1 MSPRSLIAA
10 ACLTAYAVAAQ
21 AQSAT
26 ILSYPYPDD
35 APSNAFRD
43 YAHGNLGVL
52 SSNYGKLTLIAAF
65 RVLTGKPLT
74 DKEVDYIQAAP
85 EPWSFWSDDRDKWQ
99 QALTDL
105 FGTKSD
111 ADAQEDEDS
120 ACRPDAFRTATHQLE
135 SLRKSYGD
143 NADVRDWAH
152 AQAVVFK
159 NCMKGGKGAMPAAAG
174 SEAPRWLKLAREYQL
189 AAATFYGGD
198 EALART
204 RFEAIAGEPDSPY
217 AATAK
222 YMVTRIAFQQAR
234 STDDETRSTALAE
247 TFGMAAAVEDAS
259 HGSEKARMHTLTR
272 RIRYTQ
278 DPEGELARIERSVS
292 TQAWTDET
300 VQDLKDYLYALNHDE
315 NENVDWRRPVS
326 EIAGNGSMTD
336 WLRTV
341 SGAGEPKSGSTGFAN
356 ALAQW
361 RATQSNV
368 WLVAVLM
375 TAARLHDVP
384 PDVLAAAVAVP
395 DRNPAYA
402 TLQYNLLRLRDG
414 NIRALKAA
422 GRDARTLESALEAD
436 ASTLIEKEKA
446 HFPERSIN
454 LLHRIAADYAPDP
467 KTYIEHA
474 WMTSTEGTPL
484 SDRKE
489 KPAVSAGFPS
499 EFAEQMNLRMSVN
512 TLLAIW
518 RAGAGGKAPS
528 HIAMT
533 QMLWVRAALLGR
545 DDVTSALT
553 AQFKAAKPML
563 ADEIDAYNSA
573 DAANKPVRLAKIL
586 LRDTDLAGV
595 FSYGGWVPYGQLA
608 PSADDVRRLASSSA
622 ASASPAPRFQSA
634 AEAKRVRDE
643 RDRLATMSN
652 GVAYLGPVIV
662 AHVKQHPFD
671 LGNPSMLAG
680 MIEASRDA
688 GQTKV
693 SHAMFRLLHRW
704 YFFTPSAHA
713 TRYYY

>member
-10 ACLTAYAVAAQ
+10 ACLTACAAAAH

-26 ILSYPYPDD
+26 VLSYPYPDD

-43 YAHGNLGVL
+43 YAHGHLGVL
-52 SSNYGKLTLIAAF
+52 SPNYGKLTLIAAF
-65 RVLTGKPLT
+65 RVLTGKPLS

-85 EPWSFWSDDRDKWQ
+85 EQWSFWSDDREKWQ
-99 QALTDL
+99 QALNDL
-105 FGTKSD
+105 LGTKDD

-159 NCMKGGKGAMPAAAG
+159 NCMKGGKGAMPAEAG
-174 SEAPRWLKLAREYQL
+174 SEAPRWLKLAREYQV

-198 EALART
+198 AALART
-204 RFEAIAGEPDSPY
+204 RFEAIAAEPDSPY

-222 YMVTRIAFQQAR
+222 YMVTRIAFKQAR
-234 STDDETRSTALAE
+234 STEGDTRSAALAE
-247 TFGMAAAVEDAS
+247 SYGMAAAQEEAAR
-259 HGSEKARMHTLTR
+259 GGEKARMHTLTR
-272 RIRYTQ
+272 QIRYAQ
-278 DPEGELARIERSVS
+278 DPEGELARIERSVA
-292 TQAWTDET
+292 TEAWTDET

-315 NENVDWRRPVS
+315 NGNVDWRRLMP

-336 WLRTV
+336 WIRTV
-341 SGAGEPKSGSTGFAN
+341 GGASDPKSGSSAYTN

-361 RATQSNV
+361 RATQSNA

-384 PDVLAAAVAVP
+384 ADALAAAVAVP

-422 GRDARTLESALEAD
+422 GRDARTLESALETD
-436 ASTLIEKEKA
+436 ALTLIEREKA

-454 LLHRIAADYAPDP
+454 LLHQIAAEYASDP

-489 KPAVSAGFPS
+489 KPGVSAGFPS

-512 TLLAIW
+512 TLLAVW
-518 RAGAGGKAPS
+518 RTGAGGKAPS
-528 HIAMT
+528 HIALT

-545 DDVTSALT
+545 DDVTLALT
-553 AQFKAAKPML
+553 AEFKAAKPML
-563 ADEIDAYNSA
+563 ADEIDAYNGA
-573 DAANKPVRLAKIL
+573 DAANKPFRLAKIL

-608 PSADDVRRLASSSA
+608 PSADDVRRLASSSN
-622 ASASPAPRFQSA
+622 ASLPPRFQSA
-634 AEAKRVRDE
+634 AEAKRVREE

-671 LGNPSMLAG
+671 LGNPGMLAG

-693 SHAMFRLLHRW
+693 SHALFRLLHRW